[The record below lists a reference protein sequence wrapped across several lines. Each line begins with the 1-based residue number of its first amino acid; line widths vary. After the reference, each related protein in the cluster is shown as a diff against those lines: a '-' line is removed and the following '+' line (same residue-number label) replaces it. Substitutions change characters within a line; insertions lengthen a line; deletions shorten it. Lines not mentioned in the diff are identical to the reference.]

1 RLLLLV
7 VFGLGVCA
15 ADERAGDLARIDR
28 TITKEPAYKG
38 RPLYCLVALGP
49 GAKDRVWLVLDGE
62 TLHVDAKG
70 SGDITQ
76 AVRVK
81 PQDVGLTGL
90 LKPGQKPARALRFP
104 CAVTKGFTVDLM
116 TINGQVVQVDVKDGK
131 RRLALA

>member
-1 RLLLLV
+1 MRLLLLV
-7 VFGLGVCA
+7 LFGLGACA
-15 ADERAGDLARIDR
+15 ADVRAGDLAKINR

-49 GAKDRVWLVLDGE
+49 EAKDRAWLVLDGE
-62 TLHVDAKG
+62 SLYVDAKG

-81 PQDVGLTGL
+81 PQEVLLTGL
-90 LKPGQKPARALRFP
+90 LQPGQKPARALRFP

-116 TINGQVVQVDVKDGK
+116 TINDLV
-131 RRLALA
+131 